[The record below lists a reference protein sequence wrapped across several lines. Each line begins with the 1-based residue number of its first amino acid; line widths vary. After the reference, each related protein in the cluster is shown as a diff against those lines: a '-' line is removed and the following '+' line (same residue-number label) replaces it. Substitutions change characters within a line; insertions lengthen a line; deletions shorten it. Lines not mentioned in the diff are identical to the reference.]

1 MSSATDETPQ
11 KDDEV
16 DEILSSTIKRDI
28 ERRLTTADEM
38 IDSIRSELFTPR
50 PPQQQCEHDDD
61 IGFFHDDDDG
71 EMCDEI
77 KRLPS
82 VEEDIRQD
90 LNSQNM
96 DSIRCKFLREDTAQ
110 TLAGAPQQE
119 QQKQLNGIRGEE
131 MNNLWLFSM
140 IALWVI
146 VFLKEWFATLP
157 VSMK

>member
-38 IDSIRSELFTPR
+38 IDSIRSELFTP
-50 PPQQQCEHDDD
+50 PHDAS
-61 IGFFHDDDDG
+61 IGFFHDDDYDG

-96 DSIRCKFLREDTAQ
+96 DSIRCTFLRDDTAQ